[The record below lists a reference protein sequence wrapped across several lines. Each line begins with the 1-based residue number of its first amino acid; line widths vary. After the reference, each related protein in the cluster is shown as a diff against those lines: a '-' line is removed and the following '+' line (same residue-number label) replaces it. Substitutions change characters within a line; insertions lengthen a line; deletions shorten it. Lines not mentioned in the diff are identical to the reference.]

1 MIKWRKWVGV
11 DYRTSHF
18 PLASSVVQKTYF
30 GFSLWIAGTKDG
42 DGNQLLAWAE
52 HGLQ

>member
-1 MIKWRKWVGV
+1 M

-18 PLASSVVQKTYF
+18 LLASSVVQKTYF
-30 GFSLWIAGTKDG
+30 GFSLWVAKDG